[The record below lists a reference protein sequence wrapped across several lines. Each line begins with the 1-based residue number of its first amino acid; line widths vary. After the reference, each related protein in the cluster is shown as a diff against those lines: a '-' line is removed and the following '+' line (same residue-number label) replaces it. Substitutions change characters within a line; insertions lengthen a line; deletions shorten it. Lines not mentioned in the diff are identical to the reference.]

1 MVVEHVTCVWDG
13 KVIMFNPNF
22 YACSIISKETWL
34 SCPSK
39 INKCLL
45 IENTTPRANFLKK
58 NKNFMN
64 NKKVI
69 QALFCIAM

>member
-13 KVIMFNPNF
+13 KVIMFNPKF

-39 INKCLL
+39 TNKCLL
-45 IENTTPRANFLKK
+45 VENIVPITNFLKK
-58 NKNFMN
+58 NKNLMN
-64 NKKVI
+64 NKEVI